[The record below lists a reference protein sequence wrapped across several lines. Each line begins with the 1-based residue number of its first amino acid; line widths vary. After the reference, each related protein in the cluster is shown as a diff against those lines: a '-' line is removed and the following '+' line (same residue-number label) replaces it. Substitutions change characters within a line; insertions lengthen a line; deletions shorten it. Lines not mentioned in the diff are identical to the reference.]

1 MVELQSLFWVSGLKG
16 EQVLQNLGKD
26 AAGKERERESERE
39 NNKMTNFECNSREK
53 TKNVS

>member
-26 AAGKERERESERE
+26 AAGKEREREWKRE
-39 NNKMTNFECNSREK
+39 QQDD
-53 TKNVS
+53 

>member
-26 AAGKERERESERE
+26 AAGKERERERERVKE
-39 NNKMTNFECNSREK
+39 RTTR
-53 TKNVS
+53 